1 MVYAQDFIK
10 IVFYRG
16 RFTHEDVL
24 NVSMLLFYY
33 ASGLWFFSALKIITP
48 VFYSLR
54 KVYIPVYAGIITLIV
69 NTSLNYFLIRSMG
82 ASGLSLATV
91 ISSIVNFIILILF
104 LGENYIKI
112 NFIFVLKISLI
123 SAVFLC
129 YLYLLKDFNLLFNI
143 GSSVIVY
150 YYLLRLSGIEESG
163 ELINII
169 KRKSMNKRSLGE
181 KSNV

>member
-1 MVYAQDFIK
+1 
-10 IVFYRG
+10 
-16 RFTHEDVL
+16 
-24 NVSMLLFYY
+24 
-33 ASGLWFFSALKIITP
+33 
-48 VFYSLR
+48 
-54 KVYIPVYAGIITLIV
+54 
-69 NTSLNYFLIRSMG
+69 MG